1 MAGGVWESTLVI
13 IQNMVS
19 KRCTG
24 YYSNTQMFRQE
35 TDKQFYTWPSVVLT
49 RHYSKKEKEEKKI
62 CAGLK
67 ASEFASPAIKA
78 ALTPNMDPAR
88 NEHWN
93 LLTLPLGINHMHT
106 KKNKTKNK
114 QCTKRQLT
122 RQIEWVGK
130 LPKLRNDKSEYDDNI
145 FRETFAPWKEKMNI
159 RQHFRKCVCI
169 NVLSILCIKF
179 TSCASFWHSQA

>member
-1 MAGGVWESTLVI
+1 MAGGIWESTLVI
-13 IQNMVS
+13 IQNTVS

-35 TDKQFYTWPSVVLT
+35 TNNQFYTWPSVVLT

-78 ALTPNMDPAR
+78 VLTPNMDPAR
-88 NEHWN
+88 NEDWN

-106 KKNKTKNK
+106 NKKKQKTKNAQNANLPDRLSEFANFLNFEMTNLNMMITYSEK
-114 QCTKRQLT
+114 HLLLERKRWT
-122 RQIEWVGK
+122 FGSI
-130 LPKLRNDKSEYDDNI
+130 SE
-145 FRETFAPWKEKMNI
+145 
-159 RQHFRKCVCI
+159 
-169 NVLSILCIKF
+169 NVR
-179 TSCASFWHSQA
+179 A